1 MIELPKRSR
10 PATNADINIVP
21 YIDVMLVL
29 LVIFM
34 MTTPI
39 IEQGVEIELPQAPAI
54 QVDYGDQQPS
64 IISVNVDGKYYLNS
78 MMSIG
83 IEKIEDLEPISLNVA
98 INQILARKEIY
109 PDMQVFVKG
118 HRNVEFEK
126 IIEVVSLLKGFYIL
140 DKVGFM
146 TQNPNYCDDVEQKD
160 RPECY

>member
-10 PATNADINIVP
+10 PDIHADINIVP

-39 IEQGVEIELPQAPAI
+39 IEQGVEVDLPSAPANV
-54 QVDYGDQQPS
+54 VDYQDQQPS
-64 IISVNVDGKYYLNS
+64 VISVDADGNYFINAMTS
-78 MMSIG
+78 SG
-83 IEKIEDLEPISLNVA
+83 IDEIKDYEPVSLNVA

-109 PDMQVFVKG
+109 PDMQVFVRGDKK
-118 HRNVEFEK
+118 VEYEK
-126 IIEVVSLLKGFYIL
+126 VIEIIAILKQYSKI

-146 TQNPNYCDDVEQKD
+146 TDNPN
-160 RPECY
+160 